1 MRIAVKSRGP
11 ARTGGL
17 RRILRHIRPTGS
29 RPHRCEPARRRRTD
43 SAAQTALRTW
53 DPGPDCSGPLRCA
66 SAAPLSVRGT
76 LDRPHRTPPEFHAPP
91 ASFPRFSALRERRGR
106 RSRYLYPRFC
116 APAPIFSGPAL
127 RASAAP
133 APASLRTGILCV
145 SAPEPPPLR
154 NYRLNRGFCG
164 PDCRIRNP
172 GIPGTSA
179 APAQPPEGR
188 SAVPTEPPAD
198 AAAAS
203 GQGAQT
209 DDASCAAER
218 NSASA
223 GTDRRRCRI
232 GRPPVPQGAKR
243 ALGRSIA
250 RPSPNGRGRP
260 K

>member
-1 MRIAVKSRGP
+1 MSGRG
-11 ARTGGL
+11 A
-17 RRILRHIRPTGS
+17 H
-29 RPHRCEPARRRRTD
+29 
-43 SAAQTALRTW
+43 
-53 DPGPDCSGPLRCA
+53 
-66 SAAPLSVRGT
+66 
-76 LDRPHRTPPEFHAPP
+76 DRPHRTPPAFHAPP

-106 RSRYLYPRFC
+106 RSRYLYPCFC

-154 NYRLNRGFCG
+154 NYRLNRDFCG

-179 APAQPPEGR
+179 AQPPEGR

-198 AAAAS
+198 AAVAS
-203 GQGAQT
+203 GQGTQT
-209 DDASCAAER
+209 DDASCTAER

-243 ALGRSIA
+243 APGRSIA